1 MNIFKPM
8 KNNMIV
14 LACMILG
21 VSGVSTVAIINHY
34 PGLFQLKGPMGTELT
49 IDGRPMTYPA
59 KNQSLTDKALQTIK
73 IQRHP

>member
-21 VSGVSTVAIINHY
+21 VSTVAIMNHY

-49 IDGRPMTYPA
+49 IDGRPMTYPD
-59 KNQSLTDKALQTIK
+59 KNQSLTDKV
-73 IQRHP
+73 PPVD